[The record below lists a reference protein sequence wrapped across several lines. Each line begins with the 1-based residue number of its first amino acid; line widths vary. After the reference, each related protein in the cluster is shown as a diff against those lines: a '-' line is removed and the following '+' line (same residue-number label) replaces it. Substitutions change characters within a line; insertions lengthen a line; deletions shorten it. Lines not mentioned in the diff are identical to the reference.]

1 MEDRPASR
9 SAMLRTALLAG
20 VVVVALTAWN
30 AGRAT
35 TPAHSHSP
43 TDPVPTPA
51 AGGTVIAT
59 VEIDHRGVRVLVAT
73 RKPSLGIGK
82 PKAAGEQA
90 LVWVL
95 RDAAGAVLAE
105 GPVDPAKI
113 CRDPSHAGQPPHVG
127 PGVRARGRTTS
138 DIVGCEVIPHT
149 AHANVKLPDFGA
161 RAATLEFVDRSD
173 ATSPLSLGA
182 TRWDA
187 LPVR

>member
-1 MEDRPASR
+1 
-9 SAMLRTALLAG
+9 MLRTALLAG

-43 TDPVPTPA
+43 TDPVPTQA

-113 CRDPSHAGQPPHVG
+113 CRDPSHAGQPPHV
-127 PGVRARGRTTS
+127 
-138 DIVGCEVIPHT
+138 VGCEVVPHT